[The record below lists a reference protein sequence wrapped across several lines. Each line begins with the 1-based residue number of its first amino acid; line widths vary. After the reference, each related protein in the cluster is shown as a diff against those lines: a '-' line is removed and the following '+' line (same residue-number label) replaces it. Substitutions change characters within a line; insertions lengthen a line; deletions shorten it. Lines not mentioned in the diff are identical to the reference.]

1 LERACYHNLSFM
13 WLVSGTK
20 PDYRTISRF
29 RRENKEAIRQVLKQN
44 IKFCIEFDLIDSI
57 WFSGENKLQGQRE
70 RVP

>member
-1 LERACYHNLSFM
+1 MERACYHNLSFM
-13 WLVSGTK
+13 CLVSGTK
-20 PDYRTISRF
+20 PDYRF